1 MATAAHRAAVQTALL
16 SVRGLRRRRLGHVS
30 PTDYPQN
37 GLDKWGRKRLDNN
50 NIGNHPSNYYNY
62 NGAIHPSVT
71 NKSSLSPPPP
81 LLNNG
86 GGSRRPV
93 VVPRATLVLGGE
105 KSIISKSRRNGLN
118 SSSSSSGSGGLENGL
133 STTTSTIETIGE
145 GDIIDNGVQ
154 QVEERRQHSHPSLTA
169 PAKTTSSYDDST
181 TTATVTVAPPSNNT
195 NDTSHHAVG
204 AERSNNIHTS
214 VSSNRKSSSNSSST
228 TTTTTQR
235 RQKYS
240 SDLIVILDMDE
251 CLIHS
256 QFLSDRCVDK
266 YRQVE
271 DRPTN
276 NKSYPTSTT
285 TTSQPQQQQRQYG
298 GVRGN
303 GQDEEEADSLLFTN
317 AGCDSFRIHL
327 PDGDLVNVNKRP
339 NLDIF
344 LNEITRKFETYI
356 FTAAVEVSC

>member
-50 NIGNHPSNYYNY
+50 NNNIGNHPSNYYNY

-71 NKSSLSPPPP
+71 NKSLSPPPP

-105 KSIISKSRRNGLN
+105 KSIIRKSRRNGLN
-118 SSSSSSGSGGLENGL
+118 SSSSTGSGGLENGVR
-133 STTTSTIETIGE
+133 TTTSTIETIGE
-145 GDIIDNGVQ
+145 GNIDNGFQ

-169 PAKTTSSYDDST
+169 PAKTSSYDDST

-195 NDTSHHAVG
+195 NHTSQHAVG
-204 AERSNNIHTS
+204 AERSNNNHTS

-228 TTTTTQR
+228 NTTTQR

-285 TTSQPQQQQRQYG
+285 TTSQPQRQQRQHG

-303 GQDEEEADSLLFTN
+303 GQDQEEADSLLFTN

-356 FTAAVEVSC
+356 FTAAVEVSLL